1 MARQPILIVLAV
13 AVTVLD
19 AVVFVHHGLLVW
31 RVAEATLWLK
41 MALMLLASVG
51 MYSVIDMWVNA
62 LAGVPSTPTKSISRN
77 SEEHSEHLSEG
88 ANV

>member
-19 AVVFVHHGLLVW
+19 AVVFVHNGLLVW
-31 RVAEATLWLK
+31 RVAEATLWPK
-41 MALMLLASVG
+41 MALTLLASVG
-51 MYSVIDMWVNA
+51 MYSLIDIWVNA
-62 LAGVPSTPTKSISRN
+62 FAGVPSTPTKSISRN
-77 SEEHSEHLSEG
+77 SEEHSEQLSEG